1 MPRIC
6 VTCVK
11 EPHLKKLVLSDG
23 DDGECSLCHSRSQ
36 SIDSESNRF
45 FQLTKALVR
54 LHYSEWDYNHHLGG
68 DSYESL
74 FYGDENIFFDQGD
87 LSDLEYEGFVLSIT
101 EGEVYEDYDKGV
113 SIFSGYSN
121 EGQCMPLRSIKTDLD
136 WKLLQISKR
145 LKNENYFLLENEVKD
160 ILEKYSDIASC
171 ELQTTDSL
179 YRARIGYKD
188 KKKNYDF
195 GFEMEYHYDPYVGD
209 DISAPPP
216 NSTSN
221 GRVNRAGVSFLYCAT
236 DKNTAISE
244 VRPHPGDIVS
254 LGKFSLKKEARVFDL
269 SDSKFLDFYSTDEK
283 LDQYKPL
290 NTLGV
295 FLNRTV
301 PPSERIFYSI
311 SQLVSDCIRQLGF
324 DGVLFNS
331 SVGMGK
337 NIVLFDKNIVDEVAN
352 QAELVVIDNVKYE
365 YRSKTMIK
373 KDGYY
378 EK

>member
-6 VTCVK
+6 ITCVK

-23 DDGECSLCHSRSQ
+23 DNGECSLCHSYSQ
-36 SIDSESNRF
+36 SIDSECNEF

-68 DSYESL
+68 DSYEGL
-74 FYGDENIFFDQGD
+74 FYGDENIFFDQGN
-87 LSDLEYEGFVLSIT
+87 LSDEKYEDFVLSIT
-101 EGEVYEDYDKGV
+101 EGEVYEDYNKGV

-121 EGQCMPLRSIKTDLD
+121 GDQNMPLKSIKTDLD
-136 WKLLQISKR
+136 EKLLQISKR

-160 ILEKYSDIASC
+160 ILKKYADIALC
-171 ELQTTDSL
+171 ELQTTDPL

-188 KKKNYDF
+188 KKKNYEF
-195 GFEMEYHYDPYVGD
+195 GIEAEYHYAPYISH
-209 DISAPPP
+209 DIGAPPP
-216 NSTSN
+216 NLASN
-221 GRVNRAGVSFLYCAT
+221 GRVNRPGVSFLYCAT
-236 DKNTAISE
+236 DKYTAISE

-254 LGKFSLKKEARVFDL
+254 LGKFYLTREARAFDL
-269 SDSKFLDFYSTDEK
+269 SDSKFLDFYFTDEK

-295 FLNRTV
+295 FLNRTI

-311 SQLVSDCIRQLGF
+311 TQLVSDCIRQLGF

-331 SVGMGK
+331 SVGTGK

-352 QAELVVIDNVKYE
+352 QAEIVVINNVKYE

-373 KDGYY
+373 KDGSY
-378 EK
+378 E